1 MGNAVDMN
9 QPLAVVTGASSG
21 IGLALARQFA
31 DHGFALVVVADG
43 DGIHRVADELGAE
56 AVQVDLATPEGV
68 EALHARLRTR
78 PVTALALNAGI
89 TARSDDLEREL
100 ALVDLN
106 CRSLVHLARLLTA
119 DMAAAGR
126 GRVLITASIVE
137 AFPGPNQ
144 AAYNASKAFARSFAI
159 ALRHELRE
167 RGVSVTVLEPG
178 ATDTPIF
185 AKADQET
192 TLLGGTLPKDDPAD
206 IAAQA
211 FEALMAGRE
220 TVVAASLTSKATH
233 LVSRLL
239 PDAVTAR
246 LTGIVAAPR
255 SSRG

>member
-1 MGNAVDMN
+1 MS

-21 IGLALARQFA
+21 IGLALAREFS
-31 DHGFALVVVADG
+31 DHGFELVIAADG
-43 DGIHRVADELGAE
+43 DDIQRVADELGAE

-68 EALHARLRTR
+68 EALHARLRHR
-78 PVTALALNAGI
+78 HVTALALNAGI

-100 ALVDLN
+100 QLVDLN

-119 DMAAAGR
+119 EMAAAGR

-144 AAYNASKAFARSFAI
+144 AAYNASKTFARSFGI
-159 ALRHELRE
+159 SLRHELRE

-185 AKADQET
+185 AKAGQDT
-192 TLLGGTLPKDDPAD
+192 TLLGGAMSKDDPAEV
-206 IAAQA
+206 ASQA

-220 TVVAASLTSKATH
+220 TVVAASLTTKATH

-246 LTGIVAAPR
+246 LAGIVAKPR
-255 SSRG
+255 